1 MRRKMKKSLLLI
13 GLVVF
18 VLAACGGGATQG
30 IEIAEVVFAK
40 ELSENYEPVNPTAT
54 FYPDEVINVS
64 VTIPGRPKEGVLGAK
79 FLYMDQLIAET
90 SVDFADVNNDLLFSA
105 GQKTF
110 TGFFLTHEEPLYIS
124 PLYNVE
130 LLIDGTSAG
139 KYAFSVIPP
148 EDAIPT
154 VVRDT
159 IFALGVTEAIDPVDP
174 KDVFSPSDA
183 VHIIGQGD
191 FGRLSYLQADWY
203 LNGEELIS
211 DCTAGVPVN
220 ENLPDDRFY
229 FSCELDAGWPAGT
242 HSVVLTI
249 DDVVV
254 TEQTFSVE

>member
-1 MRRKMKKSLLLI
+1 MKKSLLLI
-13 GLVVF
+13 GLGAF

-40 ELSENYEPVNPTAT
+40 ELSENYEPVNPTTT

-79 FLYMDQLIAET
+79 FLYMDQLIAEA
-90 SVDFADVNNDLLFSA
+90 SVDFADVNSDLLFSV
-105 GQKTF
+105 GQQTF
-110 TGFFLTHEEPLYIS
+110 TGFFLTHDEALYIS
-124 PLYNVE
+124 PLYSVE
-130 LLIDGTSAG
+130 LLIDGVSAG
-139 KYAFSVIPP
+139 NYSYTVIPP
-148 EDAIPT
+148 ADAIPT

-159 IFALGVTEAIDPVDP
+159 VFATNVTEDIDPVDP

-203 LNGEELIS
+203 LNGEDLIS
-211 DCTAGVPVN
+211 DCTAGVTVDQ
-220 ENLPDDRFY
+220 NLPDDRFY
-229 FSCELDAGWPAGT
+229 FSCALEAGWPVGT
-242 HSVVLTI
+242 HSVAVKI

-254 TEQTFSVE
+254 TEQSFSVE